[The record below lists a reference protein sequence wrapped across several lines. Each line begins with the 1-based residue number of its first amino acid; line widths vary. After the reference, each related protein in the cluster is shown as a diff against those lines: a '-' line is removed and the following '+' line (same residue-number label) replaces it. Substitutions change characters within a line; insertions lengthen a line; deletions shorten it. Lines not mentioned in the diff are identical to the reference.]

1 MYSWARTRRPSLSQ
15 ADRRASSG
23 QEPSPVK
30 AHQFERPAPRILMAL
45 DARRID
51 DAVDIQVGLNL
62 SPGQMDMGAVAV
74 YTLDGRIARLDAEIL
89 LGEIGLIIGPPELS
103 AGRPRPQGIGK
114 LVVKVVVEA
123 HNKERILMAFGT
135 GRREQEGDHQI
146 RPLDGWIR
154 PSTEPDESVSSPGR
168 P

>member
-62 SPGQMDMGAVAV
+62 SPGQMDMGGGALHRRGAGPG
-74 YTLDGRIARLDAEIL
+74 GRGGGAPR
-89 LGEIGLIIGPPELS
+89 GEMGLFPGPRGLP
-103 AGRPRPQGIGK
+103 AARPRPQGIGK
-114 LVVKVVVEA
+114 LVVK
-123 HNKERILMAFGT
+123 
-135 GRREQEGDHQI
+135 
-146 RPLDGWIR
+146 
-154 PSTEPDESVSSPGR
+154 
-168 P
+168 